1 MGRIQIIAIIVN
13 LIFISYVGYL
23 IVKGKLREE
32 YSIVW
37 CISTALLLLFS
48 FWRNGLAVL
57 SKLFGI
63 YEPPNMVFTASI
75 FVTLIYLLHLSVV
88 ASRLHEQNKKLAQEI
103 ALIKNMLKE
112 KCNELVKYLKGT
124 GKDHLVIEDLG
135 QFAKSFSRSDEFDG
149 FKYSRMVNYHRHK
162 AGGLSLPSQGHCV
175 SQCRATR
182 MGH

>member
-13 LIFISYVGYL
+13 VIFISYVGYL

-37 CISTALLLLFS
+37 CICTALLLLFS
-48 FWRNGLAVL
+48 FWRNGLDVL

-63 YEPPNMVFTASI
+63 YDPPNMVFTASI

-103 ALIKNMLKE
+103 ALIKNMLME
-112 KCNELVKYLKGT
+112 KKSLKQT
-124 GKDHLVIEDLG
+124 I
-135 QFAKSFSRSDEFDG
+135 
-149 FKYSRMVNYHRHK
+149 
-162 AGGLSLPSQGHCV
+162 
-175 SQCRATR
+175 
-182 MGH
+182 

>member
-37 CISTALLLLFS
+37 CLCTALLLLFS
-48 FWRNGLAVL
+48 FWRSGLDVL

-63 YEPPNMVFTASI
+63 YDPPNMVFTASI

-112 KCNELVKYLKGT
+112 KE
-124 GKDHLVIEDLG
+124 
-135 QFAKSFSRSDEFDG
+135 A
-149 FKYSRMVNYHRHK
+149 
-162 AGGLSLPSQGHCV
+162 SQ
-175 SQCRATR
+175 QTI
-182 MGH
+182 

>member
-13 LIFISYVGYL
+13 VIFISYVGYL

-37 CISTALLLLFS
+37 CVCTGLLLLFS
-48 FWRNGLAVL
+48 FWRNGLDVL

-63 YEPPNMVFTASI
+63 YDPPNMVFTASI

-103 ALIKNMLKE
+103 ALIKNMLMEKE
-112 KCNELVKYLKGT
+112 SLKQT
-124 GKDHLVIEDLG
+124 I
-135 QFAKSFSRSDEFDG
+135 
-149 FKYSRMVNYHRHK
+149 
-162 AGGLSLPSQGHCV
+162 
-175 SQCRATR
+175 
-182 MGH
+182 

>member
-13 LIFISYVGYL
+13 VIFISYVGYL

-103 ALIKNMLKE
+103 ALIKNMLMEKE
-112 KCNELVKYLKGT
+112 SLKQT
-124 GKDHLVIEDLG
+124 I
-135 QFAKSFSRSDEFDG
+135 
-149 FKYSRMVNYHRHK
+149 
-162 AGGLSLPSQGHCV
+162 
-175 SQCRATR
+175 
-182 MGH
+182 

>member
-13 LIFISYVGYL
+13 VIFISYVGYL

-37 CISTALLLLFS
+37 CVCTALLLLFS
-48 FWRNGLAVL
+48 FWRNGLDVL

-63 YEPPNMVFTASI
+63 YDPPNMVFTASI

-103 ALIKNMLKE
+103 ALIKNMLMEKE
-112 KCNELVKYLKGT
+112 SNIIK
-124 GKDHLVIEDLG
+124 I
-135 QFAKSFSRSDEFDG
+135 
-149 FKYSRMVNYHRHK
+149 
-162 AGGLSLPSQGHCV
+162 
-175 SQCRATR
+175 
-182 MGH
+182 

>member
-13 LIFISYVGYL
+13 VIFISYVGYL

-37 CISTALLLLFS
+37 CICTALLLLFS
-48 FWRNGLAVL
+48 FWRNGLDVL

-63 YEPPNMVFTASI
+63 YDPPNMVFTASI

-103 ALIKNMLKE
+103 ALIKNMLMEKE
-112 KCNELVKYLKGT
+112 SNIIK
-124 GKDHLVIEDLG
+124 I
-135 QFAKSFSRSDEFDG
+135 
-149 FKYSRMVNYHRHK
+149 
-162 AGGLSLPSQGHCV
+162 
-175 SQCRATR
+175 
-182 MGH
+182 